1 MAEEARQGAGQGA
14 RQGAGLP
21 SPPSPP
27 TPEKCFYASFKIFL
41 NPDSRTNSII
51 GSDSEDSMLSGTGE
65 VVRIEKTMEVSDRES
80 DDEKT
85 LSNSNENI
93 LSKDNADTDD
103 DIDLEVESYNRSVLE
118 NPVFVFTETASSSR
132 TASPPA
138 TPRNSRALAR
148 TDSQRRRAA
157 SCTEPRHRRRASS
170 CQRREKEVNLG
181 GNLDTLTESEEN
193 LSSELERQAGRA
205 GQQLISGSLDLLAGR
220 VGELPPLPSGH
231 RARSL
236 TPGLANLPDR
246 HRKTAIPVLC
256 SRATL
261 SPAPRPASAC
271 GTSHFWRGAGRAGPE
286 ELHCSKLALSSSS
299 LQCGRFPVLPG
310 CVWIITGGNNDAYI
324 T

>member
-271 GTSHFWRGAGRAGPE
+271 GSSHLWRGAGRAGAE
-286 ELHCSKLALSSSS
+286 ELHCSKLALSSGS
-299 LQCGRFPVLPG
+299 LQCGRSPVWPG
-310 CVWIITGGNNDAYI
+310 SVWITSGGNNDAYI

>member
-1 MAEEARQGAGQGA
+1 
-14 RQGAGLP
+14 
-21 SPPSPP
+21 
-27 TPEKCFYASFKIFL
+27 
-41 NPDSRTNSII
+41 
-51 GSDSEDSMLSGTGE
+51 MLSGTGE

-93 LSKDNADTDD
+93 LDKDNADTDD

-118 NPVFVFTETASSSR
+118 NPVFVFTETASR

-148 TDSQRRRAA
+148 TESQRRRAA
-157 SCTEPRHRRRASS
+157 SCTEPRHRRRASP

-220 VGELPPLPSGH
+220 VGELPPLPRGH

-246 HRKTAIPVLC
+246 HRKTVICTRGEFTGLCCLSGDPGAVLPC
-256 SRATL
+256 DAV
-261 SPAPRPASAC
+261 PRPPPRLRLRHLTLLA
-271 GTSHFWRGAGRAGPE
+271 GGGPGRAGG
-286 ELHCSKLALSSSS
+286 AS
-299 LQCGRFPVLPG
+299 LLQTRPLLRQPA
-310 CVWIITGGNNDAYI
+310 VW
-324 T
+324 